1 MGFLL
6 GFLFALLLW
15 ILSSVAQ
22 PGDAGTES
30 QACAID
36 MYGVQRCGPT
46 MNEDGYQ
53 LPEEGEMIRS
63 FVHTGPISPES
74 QEGYE
79 IVVDADGTVTITVT
93 PLGAS
98 GDLAETERTAEE
110 IVRTEEIGPAGVQGL
125 LKALDGCGFYY
136 MPQRGEFTDE
146 DMPVGGSVS
155 ILEVRL
161 DDGTWEVS
169 QAVLETGDESM
180 FEDCQGLLAKQFGV
194 TAPT

>member
-53 LPEEGEMIRS
+53 LPEEGELIRS

-79 IVVDADGTVTITVT
+79 IVIDADGTVTITVT

-110 IVRTEEIGPAGVQGL
+110 IVRTEEIGAAGVQGL
-125 LKALDGCGFYY
+125 LMALDGCGFDY
-136 MPQRGEFTDE
+136 MPQRGEIADE

-161 DDGTWEVS
+161 DDGSWDVSEV
-169 QAVLETGDESM
+169 VLEAGDDAT
-180 FEDCQGLLAKQFGV
+180 FEACQGFLADLFGLN
-194 TAPT
+194 PPI